1 MESNNVYKGVFCLAF
16 LLFLAA
22 SVLCYYYLNEDSNSL
37 GKITTGVVVC
47 GIVEVFLFICIV
59 VSIKKGA
66 SRLLTETKS
75 NEIVKDLYQRIQF
88 PSMFAIAYG
97 IMQTV
102 VSEIKFGGLL
112 VYGLNIMGF
121 GVFFFVWMRIKIYK
135 INKQMRL

>member
-1 MESNNVYKGVFCLAF
+1 MKSKNVYEVVFYLAF

-66 SRLLTETKS
+66 SRLIAETKS

-97 IMQTV
+97 IMQIV
-102 VSEIKFGGLL
+102 VSEIKFGGFL
-112 VYGLNIMGF
+112 VYGLNIMGL

>member
-1 MESNNVYKGVFCLAF
+1 MKSKNVYEVVFYLAF

-97 IMQTV
+97 IMQIV